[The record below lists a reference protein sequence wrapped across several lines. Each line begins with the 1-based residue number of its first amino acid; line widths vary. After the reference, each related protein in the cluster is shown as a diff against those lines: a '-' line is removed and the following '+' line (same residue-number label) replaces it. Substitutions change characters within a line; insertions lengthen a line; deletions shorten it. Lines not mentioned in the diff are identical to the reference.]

1 MNDQELLRYSK
12 QVMLPQIEIEG
23 QQKIMDSTM
32 LIIGMGGLGSPT
44 ALYLAASGVGHII
57 IADFDQVELSNLQ
70 RQIIHGTSDIG
81 DDKVNSAKAKML
93 EINPNI
99 KVTIANEIVHTDNLS
114 SLIKDVDIV
123 LDGTDNFESRFVI
136 NKACVEFKKPLVSA
150 AVIRLEGQISV
161 FKGYKKD
168 QPCYR
173 CLYSEEGNENESC
186 VQNGVLAPVAGLVGT
201 IQALQAI
208 KVLLDLG
215 DQLCGTLLL
224 VDALDLSFRKVKIV
238 KDIPSINGMLHKN
251 TIVKIDE
258 LREWADIDPIHS
270 SIRVVDSLGKIWW
283 VNEVDFRALKG

>member
-99 KVTIANEIVHTDNLS
+99 KVTIANEIVHDDNLA
-114 SLIKDVDIV
+114 SLIKDVDVV
-123 LDGTDNFESRFVI
+123 LDGTDNFESRFEI
-136 NKACVEFKKPLVSA
+136 NKACVEFQKPLVSA

-161 FKGYKKD
+161 FKGYEKD
-168 QPCYR
+168 QPCYQ

-208 KVLLDLG
+208 KVLLGLG

-224 VDALDLSFRKVKIV
+224 IDGLDLSFRKVKIS
-238 KDIPSINGMLHKN
+238 KDLKC
-251 TIVKIDE
+251 
-258 LREWADIDPIHS
+258 PICNS
-270 SIRVVDSLGKIWW
+270 
-283 VNEVDFRALKG
+283 N

>member
-12 QVMLPQIEIEG
+12 QIMLPQIDVEG
-23 QQKIMDSTM
+23 QQKIIDSKM
-32 LIIGMGGLGSPT
+32 LIVGMGGLGSPT
-44 ALYLAASGVGHII
+44 ALYLAAAGVGHII

-70 RQIIHGTSDIG
+70 RQIIHRTSDIG
-81 DDKVNSAKAKML
+81 DDKVNSAKTKLL
-93 EINPNI
+93 ELNPNI

-123 LDGTDNFESRFVI
+123 LDGTDNFESRFEI

-161 FKGYKKD
+161 FKGYEKD
-168 QPCYR
+168 QPCYQ
-173 CLYSEEGNENESC
+173 CLYSEEGGENESC

-215 DQLCGTLLL
+215 EQLCGVLLL

-238 KDIPSINGMLHKN
+238 KDS
-251 TIVKIDE
+251 E
-258 LREWADIDPIHS
+258 CPICGL
-270 SIRVVDSLGKIWW
+270 I
-283 VNEVDFRALKG
+283 

>member
-114 SLIKDVDIV
+114 SLIKDVDVV
-123 LDGTDNFESRFVI
+123 LDGTDNFESRFEI
-136 NKACVEFKKPLVSA
+136 NKSCVEFQKPLVSA

-161 FKGYKKD
+161 FKGYEKD
-168 QPCYR
+168 QPCYQ

-208 KVLLDLG
+208 KVLLGLG

-224 VDALDLSFRKVKIV
+224 VDGLDLSFRKVKIG
-238 KDIPSINGMLHKN
+238 KDLKC
-251 TIVKIDE
+251 
-258 LREWADIDPIHS
+258 PICNS
-270 SIRVVDSLGKIWW
+270 
-283 VNEVDFRALKG
+283 N

>member
-81 DDKVNSAKAKML
+81 DDKVNSAKTKML

-99 KVTIANEIVHTDNLS
+99 KVTIANEIVHTDNLA

-123 LDGTDNFESRFVI
+123 LDGTDNFESRFEI
-136 NKACVEFKKPLVSA
+136 NKACVEFQKPLVSA

-161 FKGYKKD
+161 FKGYEKD
-168 QPCYR
+168 QPCYQ

-208 KVLLDLG
+208 KVLLGLG

-224 VDALDLSFRKVKIV
+224 VDALDLSFRKVKIG
-238 KDIPSINGMLHKN
+238 KDLKC
-251 TIVKIDE
+251 
-258 LREWADIDPIHS
+258 PICNS
-270 SIRVVDSLGKIWW
+270 
-283 VNEVDFRALKG
+283 N